1 MREVIKE
8 LEETTEY
15 RFFYNDGIKG
25 LNSPISV
32 DVEAADIN
40 AVMDAIAKQA
50 NVAYVLKSG
59 HQIVLSSVKTVQQ
72 QGNKK
77 VTGTITDPKG
87 EPIIGANVVVKGST
101 NGTITDIDGH
111 FSIEVTPNA
120 ILQVSYIG
128 YVAQDVPVGNK
139 DNLVISIH
147 EDTQKLD
154 EVVVVGYGSQKKVN
168 LTGAVEQ
175 VTSDVFEG
183 RPTANATQ
191 MLEGVVP
198 NLNISLSDG
207 KPGRTADFNVRGA
220 GSINGGS
227 ALVLI
232 DGVEGDP
239 SMLNPNDIESI
250 SVLKDAAAS
259 AIYGARAP
267 FGVVLIT
274 TKNATE
280 GKPKVTWSSSYSLQ
294 SPQNVPDVVSD
305 GYIWAKHFYDAYF
318 NYNQA
323 NPSGIN
329 KTQQFSVAWLDEYK
343 RRHETGDFG
352 TVISDGSIG
361 TKGRYVYYP
370 EGTDYYDLM
379 YKKSVFAQNQNL
391 SISGSDGKFDY
402 YLSGR
407 FYSYDGLF
415 DSDEQTDKFKTY
427 NMRFKGGYQL
437 TPWLKISNNFEF
449 SHNKYYNPITYSE
462 GSGVVWRNIADE
474 GHPSSPLFNPDGTM
488 TYSAVYTVGDL
499 LYGRSGITTKNS
511 NLKNT
516 TTFNAKFLGDRLR
529 VNGDFTYQQKTQE
542 KTKKQV
548 RSPYA
553 RSADANGESK
563 IEYITGTYSNL
574 AETTDHTNYLA
585 TNLFAEF
592 EETFAEKHYFK
603 AMAGWN
609 YEKSSFKR
617 IYAYN
622 DDLLT
627 DDVDNMNLVMGTDN
641 RSITSQWKA
650 YQFGGAFFRLNY
662 AFDDRYL
669 LEVNGRYD
677 GSSRF
682 PSDERWAFFPSA
694 SVGWRISQEPWWNVK
709 SEHIS
714 NAKVRFS
721 WGSLGNAAGLSNY
734 QYIQTL
740 GISKSDYILDGLR
753 QNYMSSPAALPGN
766 LTWETATTYDIG
778 VDLGFFDNRLTVS
791 GDYYIRKTTD
801 MIVNGPTVPDVFGAS
816 SPKGNYADMS
826 TYGYELSLEWKD
838 GFDLAGK
845 RFNYSIKGTLA
856 DYYSVIDKFNNANMS
871 LSEYA
876 NQSLDKNYYEGMRIG
891 EIWGFVSNGLWQDQ
905 AGIDAAEAA
914 AKAAGQSYYN
924 PLMQTSK
931 TYKLY
936 PGDIKFEDLNG
947 NGYIDRGQNTVDDPG
962 DRKIIGNEEPRY
974 IYSFTLSAD
983 WNNIWVSAF
992 FQGVGKQDW
1001 YPSNEASTFWGQ
1013 YNRPYNQMPSWHV
1026 DNYWTPEN
1034 PDAFLPR
1041 YTGYYAPFYGGHKN
1055 ANTRYLMNAAYLRLK
1070 NIQVGYNLPSEW
1082 IKKLHLTNVGI
1093 YLSGENLF
1101 TWSPLYKYSKDVNV
1115 SNIGESD
1122 KDLTSSNSGDG
1133 YNYPMMKSFSIGLNV
1148 TF

>member
-32 DVEAADIN
+32 DVEDADIN

-391 SISGSDGKFDY
+391 SVSGSDGKFDY

>member
-1 MREVIKE
+1 MSYLNKSLFRSLFYAQLFAGFSGTALASQMSVGEPTSEVNAE
-8 LEETTEY
+8 LGKPAGY
-15 RFFYNDGIKG
+15 
-25 LNSPISV
+25 
-32 DVEAADIN
+32 
-40 AVMDAIAKQA
+40 
-50 NVAYVLKSG
+50 
-59 HQIVLSSVKTVQQ
+59 QQ
-72 QGNKK
+72 VSKK
-77 VTGTITDPKG
+77 LTGKVIDTKG
-87 EPIIGANVVVKGST
+87 EPIIGANLIVKGT
-101 NGTITDIDGH
+101 ANGTVTDIDGN
-111 FSIEVTPNA
+111 FSIEVSKGDV
-120 ILQVSYIG
+120 LLVSYIG
-128 YVAQDVPVGNK
+128 YVQQEVVVGDKNE
-139 DNLVISIH
+139 LSITIH
-147 EDTQKLD
+147 EDTQNLD
-154 EVVVVGYGSQKKVN
+154 EIVVVGYGSQKKVN

-175 VTSDVFEG
+175 ISSEVFDG

-274 TKNATE
+274 TKNASE

-329 KTQQFSVAWLDEYK
+329 KTQQFSVAWLEEYK

-379 YKKSVFAQNQNL
+379 YKKNVFAQNQNL
-391 SISGSDGKFDY
+391 SVSGSDGKFDY

-437 TPWLKISNNFEF
+437 TPWLKLSNNFEF
-449 SHNKYYNPITYSE
+449 SHNKYYNPTTYSE
-462 GSGVVWRNIADE
+462 GSGAIWRNIADE
-474 GHPSSPLFNPDGTM
+474 GHPSSPMFNPDGTM
-488 TYSAVYTVGDL
+488 TYSAVYSVGDL

-516 TTFNAKFLGDRLR
+516 TSFNAKFLNDRLR
-529 VNGDFTYQQKTQE
+529 VNGDFTFMQKTQE
-542 KTKKQV
+542 KTTKRV
-548 RSPYA
+548 RSPYS
-553 RSADANGESK
+553 RSVDANGDSM
-563 IEYITGTYSNL
+563 IEYITGTYSSL
-574 AETTDHTNYLA
+574 SESTDITNYLA
-585 TNLFAEF
+585 TNVFAEF
-592 EETFAEKHYFK
+592 EDTFAEKHYFK

-609 YEKSSFKR
+609 YEKSQFKR
-617 IYAYN
+617 NYGYN
-622 DDLLT
+622 DNLLT

-641 RSITSQWKA
+641 RSITSLWNA

-714 NAKVRFS
+714 NAKIRFS

-740 GISKSDYILDGLR
+740 GISQSSYILDGLR

-766 LTWETATTYDIG
+766 LTWETATTYDVG
-778 VDLGFFDNRLTVS
+778 ADLGFFDNRLTVS

-801 MIVNGPTVPDVFGAS
+801 MIVSGPTVPDVFGAS

-856 DYYSVIDKFNNANMS
+856 DYYSVIDKFNNANKS
-871 LSEYA
+871 LNENA
-876 NQSLDKNYYEGMRIG
+876 NQSMSGNYYEGMRIG
-891 EIWGFVSNGLWQDQ
+891 ELWGFVSNGLWQDQ
-905 AGIDAAEAA
+905 ASIDAAEAGA
-914 AKAAGQSYYN
+914 HAAGQSYYN

-1001 YPSNEASTFWGQ
+1001 YPSNEASSFWGQ

-1026 DNYWTPEN
+1026 GNYWTPEN

-1041 YTGYYAPFYGGHKN
+1041 YTGYYQPFYGGNRN

-1070 NIQVGYNLPSEW
+1070 NIQIGYNLPSAW
-1082 IKKLHLTNVGI
+1082 VKKMHLSNVGV

-1101 TWSPLYKYSKDVNV
+1101 TWSPLYKYSKDLNV
-1115 SNIGESD
+1115 SNIGQSD
-1122 KDLTSSNSGDG
+1122 RDLDSGNSGDG